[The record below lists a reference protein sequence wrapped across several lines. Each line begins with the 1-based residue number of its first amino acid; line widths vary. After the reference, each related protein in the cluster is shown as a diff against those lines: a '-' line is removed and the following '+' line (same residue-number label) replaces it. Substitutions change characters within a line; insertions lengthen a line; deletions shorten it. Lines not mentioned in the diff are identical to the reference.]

1 MANRMSLSSWLKERK
16 LASIE
21 RKLKV
26 LHVEQ
31 RQNRDRLRDLE
42 QRRKKESM
50 TTASYEADKAKLDAR
65 KHEMTEKI
73 NALHAEQEAAKR
85 DLEAMRAPA

>member
-1 MANRMSLSSWLKERK
+1 MSLSTWLKERK
-16 LASIE
+16 IASIE

-31 RQNRDRLRDLE
+31 RQVRDRLRDLD

-50 TTASYEADKAKLDAR
+50 TSAEYDAERTKLEAR
-65 KHEMTEKI
+65 KHDVTEKI
-73 NALHAEQEAAKR
+73 HTLTAEEESAKR
-85 DLEAMRAPA
+85 ELAALRSPA